1 MKYRDVIRSQRWRVG
16 AVRLGEL
23 AAADHRCRL
32 CFAAGNARSPLH
44 VHHATY
50 VRLGCEAP
58 RDVTTLCAECHREV
72 ECFLRRRRYAD
83 RTPPR
88 ADVVRVHDKRR
99 PLFDPTR

>member
-1 MKYRDVIRSQRWRVG
+1 MNYHRYMQSDLWRKS
-16 AVRLGEL
+16 ATRLGEL
-23 AAADHRCRL
+23 AAARSRCRL
-32 CFAAGNARSPLH
+32 CFASGTRQSPLH

-58 RDVTTLCAECHREV
+58 DDVTTLCAECHHDV
-72 ECFLRRRRYAD
+72 ECFLRRRRYAG

-88 ADVVRVHDKRR
+88 GDVVRVHDKRR